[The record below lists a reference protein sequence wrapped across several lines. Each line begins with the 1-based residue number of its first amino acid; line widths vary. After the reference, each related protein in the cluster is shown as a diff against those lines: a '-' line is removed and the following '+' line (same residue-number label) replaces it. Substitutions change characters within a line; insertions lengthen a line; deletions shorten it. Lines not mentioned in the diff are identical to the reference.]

1 MCPQVRDAGVML
13 VPRFPSEREKLSV
26 SVCVMPFLRSKANKS

>member
-13 VPRFPSEREKLSV
+13 VPRFPSEREVERV
-26 SVCVMPFLRSKANKS
+26 SVCHAILKI